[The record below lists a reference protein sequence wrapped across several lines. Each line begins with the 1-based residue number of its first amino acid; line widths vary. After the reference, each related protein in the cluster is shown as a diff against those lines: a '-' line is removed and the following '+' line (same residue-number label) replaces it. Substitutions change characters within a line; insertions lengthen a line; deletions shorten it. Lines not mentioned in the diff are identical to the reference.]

1 MNFEE
6 KTIRYI
12 AKKLIQKR
20 LLVLKGEIAPDSVLG
35 SFVDRVINELKKKY
49 KKLDYVRIKSRDG
62 VVTPQIAEALNKV
75 LPLTRRN
82 F

>member
-12 AKKLIQKR
+12 AEKLIQKR
-20 LLVLKGEIAPDSVLG
+20 LLALKGEIAPDSVIVG
-35 SFVDRVINELKKKY
+35 FMNRVLNELKNKY

-62 VVTPQIAEALNKV
+62 IVTPQIMEAIDKI
-75 LPLTRRN
+75 LPLKKRG
-82 F
+82 